1 MTTRSSTYPLR
12 LPVSLKDALEKI
24 AAEDGT
30 SMNQFIVTAVAEKI
44 AVLKTAEMF
53 AERRARAD
61 LEAFDRLLARKGGA
75 PPCPDDVIPDD
86 LREAVAQLRDEPPPA
101 A

>member
-12 LPVSLKDALEKI
+12 LPVSLKEALEKI

-44 AVLKTAEMF
+44 AVLRTTEYW

-61 LEAFDRLLARKGGA
+61 LDAFDRILDRQGGT
-75 PPCPDDVIPDD
+75 PPRADDQIPDD
-86 LREAVAQLRDEPPPA
+86 LRATVAQLRDQKPGA
-101 A
+101 

>member
-12 LPVSLKDALEKI
+12 LPVSLKEALEKI

-44 AVLKTAEMF
+44 AVLKTAEYF
-53 AERRARAD
+53 ARRRGRAD
-61 LEAFDRLLARKGGA
+61 LEAFDRLLGRAGGE
-75 PPCPDDVIPDD
+75 PPRPDDEVPED
-86 LREAVAQLRDEPPPA
+86 LREAVAKLRDEKPVA
-101 A
+101 

>member
-12 LPVSLKDALEKI
+12 LPVSLKEALEKI

-44 AVLKTAEMF
+44 AVLRTATYF
-53 AERRARAD
+53 AERRERAD
-61 LEAFDRLLARKGGA
+61 LEAFDRILNREGGA
-75 PPCPDDVIPDD
+75 PPRRDDEVPED
-86 LREAVAQLRDEPPPA
+86 LREAVAKLRDEKPVA
-101 A
+101 

>member
-12 LPVSLKDALEKI
+12 LPVSLKEALEKI

-44 AVLKTAEMF
+44 AVLKTAEYF
-53 AERRARAD
+53 AERGARRPRGLRPPPWPRGRRAA
-61 LEAFDRLLARKGGA
+61 A
-75 PPCPDDVIPDD
+75 PGDEIPEE
-86 LREAVAQLRDEPPPA
+86 LREAVAKLRDEKPVA
-101 A
+101 